1 MSNLNSL
8 VVLLIFAKDSCVFE
22 VSSHQ
27 KGSERNVGIFRYAG
41 QKGYFNVKLMYGLV
55 LNFVASFRK
64 TAHLQLRGVLF
75 LLFIKT

>member
-41 QKGYFNVKLMYGLV
+41 QKGYFNVKLMDWFK
-55 LNFVASFRK
+55 FVTSFRK
-64 TAHLQLRGVLF
+64 TAHLQLRSVLF